1 MNSGDSPPS
10 WTPYLCFSS
19 KFVKMPAFAQKEQK
33 EAKTVNQRGASLM
46 MA

>member
-1 MNSGDSPPS
+1 VAILLHLELPIFF
-10 WTPYLCFSS
+10 FSS
-19 KFVKMPAFAQKEQK
+19 KFVKMPASAQKEQK